1 MSGPQPIEPII
12 MMDAWLWNGR
22 QRLAGVI
29 QLLPGYIRFQPED
42 FPDGHLSLQISL
54 SDIEE
59 VDSFLVFNISRLGL
73 LVRTLDGRADRF
85 ILEDPEAFRK
95 ALNRQLA
102 LRR

>member
-22 QRLAGVI
+22 LRLPGVI
-29 QLLPGYIRFQPED
+29 QLLPGLIRFQPAD
-42 FPDGHLSLQISL
+42 FPASHLSLEIPL
-54 SDIEE
+54 SEVEE
-59 VDSFLVFNISRLGL
+59 VDSFLVFKISRLGL
-73 LVRTLDGRADRF
+73 LVRSRDGRADRF

-95 ALNRQLA
+95 ALNQA